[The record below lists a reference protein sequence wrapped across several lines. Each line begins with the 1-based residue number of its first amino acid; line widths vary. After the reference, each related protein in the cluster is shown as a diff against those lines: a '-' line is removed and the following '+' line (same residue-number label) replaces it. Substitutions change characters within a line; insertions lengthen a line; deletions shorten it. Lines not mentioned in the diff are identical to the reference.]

1 MIPLR
6 YREMLPPHMYE
17 IDMAKRHFDVM
28 ELVVDDREK
37 SIDDLGNQFVLK
49 TATWSLSIWEWIY
62 FRQEQIGTLE
72 QRREAIRRKR
82 WAKRPFTLPT
92 LRLIGNKYGNLLD
105 VQEDFLAKQ
114 IRFVYSV
121 ESDLDIK
128 SLMEDFEYIRPVH
141 INKALPS
148 FNVTFYHT
156 FQIHSLIRLRSRV
169 RFFGGQ
175 PWYLDGVELLN
186 GAASLSGWT
195 GERRRYRNRLEL
207 KVRHPIE
214 NRQEG
219 TVKVRQNYWLLNGS
233 VMLDGSRLL
242 SSTEKIETV

>member
-17 IDMAKRHFDVM
+17 IDMAERHFGVM

-49 TATWSLSIWEWIY
+49 TATWALPIWEWIY
-62 FRQEQIGTLE
+62 FHQVQTGTFE
-72 QRREAIRRKR
+72 QRRDAIRRKR

-92 LRLIGNKYGNLLD
+92 LRLIGGKYGNLLG

-121 ESDLDIK
+121 DSALDVK
-128 SLMEDFEYIRPVH
+128 ALMADFEYIRPVH

-148 FNVTFYHT
+148 IYIDFHHT
-156 FQIHSLIRLRSRV
+156 FQIQSRIHFRSRV
-169 RFFGGQ
+169 QFFGGR

-186 GAASLSGWT
+186 GAPSLSGWT
-195 GERRRYRNRLEL
+195 GERQRYRNQLEL
-207 KVRHPIE
+207 KVRHPVD

-219 TVKVRQNYWLLNGS
+219 IVRVRQNYWLLNGS
-233 VMLDGSRLL
+233 VPLGGSRLL
-242 SSTEKIETV
+242 SSTERISSI

>member
-17 IDMAKRHFDVM
+17 IDMAERHFGVM

-49 TATWSLSIWEWIY
+49 TATWSLPIWEWMY

-72 QRREAIRRKR
+72 QRRDAIRRKR

-148 FNVTFYHT
+148 IHIEFHHAH
-156 FQIHSLIRLRSRV
+156 QIHSRIHFRSRV
-169 RFFGGQ
+169 RFFGGR
-175 PWYLDGVELLN
+175 PWYLDGVELLS

-195 GERRRYRNRLEL
+195 NERQRYRNQVKLRT
-207 KVRHPIE
+207 RHQEE
-214 NRQEG
+214 NRQESV
-219 TVKVRQNYWLLNGS
+219 VKVRQNYWLLNGS
-233 VMLDGSRLL
+233 VPLDGSRLL
-242 SSTEKIETV
+242 SSTEKISTI

>member
-6 YREMLPPHMYE
+6 YRQMLPPHMYE
-17 IDMAKRHFDVM
+17 IDMAERHFGVM

-37 SIDDLGNQFVLK
+37 SIDDLGNQFILQR
-49 TATWSLSIWEWIY
+49 ATWSLPIWEWIY
-62 FRQEQIGTLE
+62 FRQEQTGTLE

-105 VQEDFLAKQ
+105 IQEDFRAKQ

-121 ESDLDIK
+121 DSALDIK
-128 SLMEDFEYIRPVH
+128 ALLADFEYIRPVH

-148 FNVTFYHT
+148 IHIDFHHA
-156 FQIHSLIRLRSRV
+156 FQIHSRIRLRSRV
-169 RFFGGQ
+169 RFFGGR

-186 GAASLSGWT
+186 GAAFLSGWT
-195 GERRRYRNRLEL
+195 GERQRYRNRLEL
-207 KVRHPIE
+207 KTKHRIE

-219 TVKVRQNYWLLNGS
+219 RVKVRQNYWLLDGS
-233 VMLDGSRLL
+233 VMLDGSQTL
-242 SSTEKIETV
+242 SSTETIFEV

>member
-49 TATWSLSIWEWIY
+49 TATWSLPIWEWIY

-72 QRREAIRRKR
+72 QRRDAIRRKR

-92 LRLIGNKYGNLLD
+92 LRLIGNKYGKLLD
-105 VQEDFLAKQ
+105 IQEDFLAKQ

-121 ESDLDIK
+121 ESDVDIK
-128 SLMEDFEYIRPVH
+128 SLMENFEYIRPVH

-148 FNVTFYHT
+148 IHIDFHHA
-156 FQIHSLIRLRSRV
+156 FQIHSRIHFHSRV
-169 RFFGGQ
+169 RFFGGR

-195 GERRRYRNRLEL
+195 EERQRYRNRLEL
-207 KVRHPIE
+207 KVNHPIQ

-219 TVKVRQNYWLLNGS
+219 IVKVRQNYWLLNGS
-233 VMLDGSRLL
+233 VMLDGSRTL
-242 SSTEKIETV
+242 SSTETIFEV

>member
-17 IDMAKRHFDVM
+17 IGMAERHFGVM

-49 TATWSLSIWEWIY
+49 TATWALPIWEWIY
-62 FRQEQIGTLE
+62 FHQEQIGTLE

-92 LRLIGNKYGNLLD
+92 LRLIGGKYGNLLD

-121 ESDLDIK
+121 NSALDVK
-128 SLMEDFEYIRPVH
+128 ALLADFEYIRPVH

-148 FNVTFYHT
+148 
-156 FQIHSLIRLRSRV
+156 IHVDFHHQFMINSRIRFRSRV
-169 RFFGGQ
+169 WFFGGR

-186 GAASLSGWT
+186 GAAPLSGWT
-195 GERRRYRNRLEL
+195 GERARYRNSLEL
-207 KVRHPIE
+207 KVSHPNQ

-219 TVKVRQNYWLLNGS
+219 TIKVRQNYWLLNGS
-233 VMLDGSRLL
+233 VSLDGSRLL
-242 SSTEKIETV
+242 SSTEKIEIV

>member
-6 YREMLPPHMYE
+6 YRQMLPPHMYE
-17 IDMAKRHFDVM
+17 IDMAERHFGVM
-28 ELVVDDREK
+28 ELVVDEREK
-37 SIDDLGNQFVLK
+37 SIDDLGNQFILRR
-49 TATWSLSIWEWIY
+49 ATWALPIWEWIY

-82 WAKRPFTLPT
+82 WAKRPFTLST
-92 LRLIGNKYGNLLD
+92 LRLIGRKYGNLLD
-105 VQEDFLAKQ
+105 VQEDFLKKT
-114 IRFVYSV
+114 ILFVYAI
-121 ESDLDIK
+121 DTPLDVK

-148 FNVTFYHT
+148 IHIDFHHAH
-156 FQIHSLIRLRSRV
+156 QIHFRVRFRSRV
-169 RFFGGQ
+169 RFFGGR

-195 GERRRYRNRLEL
+195 GERQRYQNRLEL
-207 KVRHPIE
+207 KTRHPIE

-219 TVKVRQNYWLLNGS
+219 TVKVRQNYWLLNGK
-233 VMLDGSRLL
+233 VILDGSRLL

>member
-17 IDMAKRHFDVM
+17 IDMAERHFGFM

-37 SIDDLGNQFVLK
+37 SIDDLGNQFILQR
-49 TATWSLSIWEWIY
+49 AIWGLPIWEWIY
-62 FRQEQIGTLE
+62 FRLEQTGTLE
-72 QRREAIRRKR
+72 QRRDAIRRKR
-82 WAKRPFTLPT
+82 WAKRPFNLQT
-92 LRLIGNKYGNLLD
+92 LRLIGGKYGNLLD

-121 ESDLDIK
+121 DSALDIK

-148 FNVTFYHT
+148 IKIDFHHA
-156 FQIHSLIRLRSRV
+156 FQIHSRIRLRSRV
-169 RFFGGQ
+169 RFFGGR

-195 GERRRYRNRLEL
+195 GERQRYRNRLEL
-207 KVRHPIE
+207 KVGHPIE
-214 NRQEG
+214 TRQEG
-219 TVKVRQNYWLLNGS
+219 IVKVRQNYWLLNGS
-233 VMLDGSRLL
+233 VTLDGSRLL
-242 SSTEKIETV
+242 SSTEKISTI